1 MGLNSSIQLTD
12 EDVVRLV
19 QSGNIEI
26 FGEIV
31 NRYEEKIKRYG
42 RKFLSGTE
50 DIEDIVQDT
59 FIKAYEN
66 IQDFDANR
74 KLSSWLYRIAH
85 NEFINA
91 LKKQKKK
98 PLSIF
103 ELDTILP
110 YHFDKEIQQE
120 MDKDEVVKAL
130 DKCLDDLDLKY
141 REPVILYYLEGL
153 DYREIAEVLRIPI
166 STVGI
171 RLKRGRDKI
180 KLICNKLINKKYE

>member
-1 MGLNSSIQLTD
+1 MGLDSSQLTD
-12 EDVVRLV
+12 EEVSRLV
-19 QSGNIEI
+19 QSGNIKI

-59 FIKAYEN
+59 FIKAYGN
-66 IQDFDANR
+66 IQEFDA
-74 KLSSWLYRIAH
+74 KKKFSSWLYRIAH

-110 YHFDKEIQQE
+110 YHFEKEMQQE
-120 MDKDEVVKAL
+120 MDRGETIKAL
-130 DKCLDDLDLKY
+130 DKCLDNLDLKY
-141 REPVILYYLEGL
+141 REPIILYYLEGL
-153 DYREIAEVLRIPI
+153 DYKEIADVLRIPI

-171 RLKRGRDKI
+171 RLKRGKNKI
-180 KLICNKLINKKYE
+180 KFIYNKLIHKTYE